1 MIIKSYE
8 LKKLNLDKNKYILFY
23 GANEGAKTEEINRL
37 KLLNKDKTFINYDEK
52 EILENSENIYNN
64 IFSKSLFENKKIIT
78 INRTT
83 DKLLKIIEDVL
94 KKNFVDICLIFISN
108 NLEKKSKLRSL
119 FEKKKELTCVAFYP
133 DTSDVLSRIAH
144 DFFKE
149 RKILIS
155 QAHVNLIIN
164 KCNGD
169 RGVLKNELSK
179 IEYFSE
185 NKTKISTEDLLKLVN
200 LVENHSISELIDN
213 CLAKNQKK
221 TINILNDN
229 NFSSE
234 DCIIIT
240 RTFINKSKRIMKLSE
255 DYQSNGSLDKTIA
268 NAKPPIFWK
277 DKEIV
282 KQQINKWSPNQIS
295 ELIYSLNEIEL
306 QIKKNFTNPINIV
319 SDFILNQASTNH

>member
-94 KKNFVDICLIFISN
+94 EKNLVDIYLIFISD

-133 DTSDVLSRIAH
+133 DTSDVLSKIAH

-179 IEYFSE
+179 IEFFSK
-185 NKTKISTEDLLKLVN
+185 NKTKISTENLLKLVN

-255 DYQSNGSLDKTIA
+255 DYQSNGNLDKTIA

>member
-8 LKKLNLDKNKYILFY
+8 LKKLDLNKNKYILFY

-64 IFSKSLFENKKIIT
+64 IFSKSLFENKKIII

-94 KKNFVDICLIFISN
+94 EKNFEDIYLIFISE

-119 FEKKKELTCVAFYP
+119 FEKKKELTCIAFYP
-133 DTSDVLSRIAH
+133 DTSDVLSRVAH

-155 QAHVNLIIN
+155 QADINLIVN

-169 RGVLKNELSK
+169 RGILKNELSK
-179 IEYFSE
+179 IEFFSK
-185 NKTKISTEDLLKLVN
+185 NKTKISTKNILKLVN

-240 RTFINKSKRIMKLSE
+240 RTFINKSKRIMKLSK
-255 DYQSNGSLDKTIA
+255 DYQSNGNLDKTIT

-306 QIKKNFTNPINIV
+306 QIKKNYNNPINII
-319 SDFILNQASTNH
+319 SDFILNQAST

>member
-8 LKKLNLDKNKYILFY
+8 LKKLDLNKTKYILFY
-23 GANEGAKTEEINRL
+23 GANEGAKTEEIDRL
-37 KLLNKDKTFINYDEK
+37 KLLNKDKTFINYEEK
-52 EILENSENIYNN
+52 QILENSENIYNN

-94 KKNFVDICLIFISN
+94 EKNLIDIYLIFISD

-133 DTSDVLSRIAH
+133 DTPDTLSKMTH
-144 DFFKE
+144 NFFREK
-149 RKILIS
+149 KILIS
-155 QAHVNLIIN
+155 QANVNLIVN

-169 RGVLKNELSK
+169 RGILKNELSK
-179 IEYFSE
+179 IELYSK
-185 NKTKISTEDLLKLVN
+185 NKTKISSENLLKLVN

-240 RTFINKSKRIMKLSE
+240 RTFINKSKRIMKLSQE
-255 DYQSNGSLDKTIA
+255 YKSNGNLDTTIS

-306 QIKKNFTNPINIV
+306 QIKKNYTNPVNIV
-319 SDFILNQASTNH
+319 SDFILNQASTSS

>member
-8 LKKLNLDKNKYILFY
+8 LKKLNFDKNKYILFY

-94 KKNFVDICLIFISN
+94 KKNFVDIYLIFISN

>member
-37 KLLNKDKTFINYDEK
+37 KLLNKDKTFINYEEK

-64 IFSKSLFENKKIIT
+64 IFSKSLFENKKIII

-83 DKLLKIIEDVL
+83 DKILKIIEDFL
-94 KKNFVDICLIFISN
+94 EKNFEDIYLIFISE

-119 FEKKKELTCVAFYP
+119 FEKKKELTCIAFYP
-133 DTSDVLSRIAH
+133 DTSDVLSRVAH
-144 DFFKE
+144 DFFRE

-155 QAHVNLIIN
+155 QADINLIVN

-169 RGVLKNELSK
+169 RGILKNELSK
-179 IEYFSE
+179 IEFFSK
-185 NKTKISTEDLLKLVN
+185 NKTKISTKNILKLVN

-240 RTFINKSKRIMKLSE
+240 RTFINKSKRIMKLSK
-255 DYQSNGSLDKTIA
+255 DYQSNGNLDKTIT

-306 QIKKNFTNPINIV
+306 QIKKNYNNPINII
-319 SDFILNQASTNH
+319 SDFILNQAST

>member
-64 IFSKSLFENKKIIT
+64 IFSKSLFENKKIII

-94 KKNFVDICLIFISN
+94 EKNFEDIYLIFISE

-119 FEKKKELTCVAFYP
+119 FEKKKELTCIAFYP
-133 DTSDVLSRIAH
+133 DTSDVLSRVAH
-144 DFFKE
+144 DFFRE

-155 QAHVNLIIN
+155 QADINLIVN

-169 RGVLKNELSK
+169 RGILKNELSK
-179 IEYFSE
+179 IEFFSK
-185 NKTKISTEDLLKLVN
+185 NKTKISTKNILKLVN

-240 RTFINKSKRIMKLSE
+240 RTFINKSKRIMKLSK
-255 DYQSNGSLDKTIA
+255 DYQSNGNLDKTIT

-282 KQQINKWSPNQIS
+282 KQQINKWNPNQIS

-306 QIKKNFTNPINIV
+306 QIKKNYNNPINII
-319 SDFILNQASTNH
+319 SDFILNQAST

>member
-94 KKNFVDICLIFISN
+94 EKNFVDIYLIFISN

-200 LVENHSISELIDN
+200 LAENHSISELIDN

>member
-8 LKKLNLDKNKYILFY
+8 LKKLDLNKNKYILFY

-37 KLLNKDKTFINYDEK
+37 KLLNKDKTFINYEEK
-52 EILENSENIYNN
+52 QILENSENIYNN

-94 KKNFVDICLIFISN
+94 EKNFVDIYLIFISD

-119 FEKKKELTCVAFYP
+119 FEKRKELTCVAFYP
-133 DTSDVLSRIAH
+133 DTPDTLSKMTNN
-144 DFFKE
+144 FFRE

-155 QAHVNLIIN
+155 QAHVNLIVN

-169 RGVLKNELSK
+169 RGILKNELSK
-179 IEYFSE
+179 IELFSK
-185 NKTKISTEDLLKLVN
+185 NKTKISSENLLKLVN

-240 RTFINKSKRIMKLSE
+240 RTFINKSKRIMKLSQE
-255 DYQSNGSLDKTIA
+255 YQSNGNLDTTIA

-306 QIKKNFTNPINIV
+306 QIKKNYTNPVNIV
-319 SDFILNQASTNH
+319 SDFILNQASTSS

>member
-23 GANEGAKTEEINRL
+23 GANDGAKTEEINRL

-94 KKNFVDICLIFISN
+94 KKNFVDIYLIFISN

-200 LVENHSISELIDN
+200 LAENHSISELIDN

>member
-23 GANEGAKTEEINRL
+23 GANDGAKTEEINRL

-94 KKNFVDICLIFISN
+94 EKNFVDIYLIFISN

-179 IEYFSE
+179 IEYFSK

>member
-52 EILENSENIYNN
+52 EILENLKNIYNN
-64 IFSKSLFENKKIIT
+64 IFSKSLFENKKIII

-94 KKNFVDICLIFISN
+94 EKNFEDIYLIFISE

-119 FEKKKELTCVAFYP
+119 FEKKKELTCIAFYP
-133 DTSDVLSRIAH
+133 DTSDVLSRVAH
-144 DFFKE
+144 DFFRE

-155 QAHVNLIIN
+155 QADINLIVN

-169 RGVLKNELSK
+169 RGILKNELSK
-179 IEYFSE
+179 IEFFSK
-185 NKTKISTEDLLKLVN
+185 NKTKISTKNILKLVN

-240 RTFINKSKRIMKLSE
+240 RTFINKSKRIMKLSK
-255 DYQSNGSLDKTIA
+255 DYQSNGNLDKTIT

-306 QIKKNFTNPINIV
+306 QIKKNYNNPINII
-319 SDFILNQASTNH
+319 SDFILNQAST

>member
-8 LKKLNLDKNKYILFY
+8 LKKLDLNKNKYILFY
-23 GANEGAKTEEINRL
+23 GANEGAKTEEIDRL
-37 KLLNKDKTFINYDEK
+37 KLLNKDKTFINYEEK
-52 EILENSENIYNN
+52 QILENSENIYNN
-64 IFSKSLFENKKIIT
+64 IFSKSLFENKKIIA

-94 KKNFVDICLIFISN
+94 EKNFVDIYLIFISD

-119 FEKKKELTCVAFYP
+119 FEKRKELTCVAFYP
-133 DTSDVLSRIAH
+133 DTPDTLSKMTNN
-144 DFFKE
+144 FFRE

-155 QAHVNLIIN
+155 QAHVNLIVN

-169 RGVLKNELSK
+169 RGILKNELSK
-179 IEYFSE
+179 IELFSK
-185 NKTKISTEDLLKLVN
+185 NKTKISSENLLKLVN

-240 RTFINKSKRIMKLSE
+240 RTFINKSKRIMKLSQE
-255 DYQSNGSLDKTIA
+255 YQSNGNLDTTIA

-306 QIKKNFTNPINIV
+306 QIKKNYTNPVNIV
-319 SDFILNQASTNH
+319 SDFILNQASTSL

>member
-64 IFSKSLFENKKIIT
+64 IFSKSLFENKKIIA

-94 KKNFVDICLIFISN
+94 EKNFVDIYLIFISD

>member
-8 LKKLNLDKNKYILFY
+8 LKKLDLNKNKYILFH
-23 GANEGAKTEEINRL
+23 GANEGAKTEEISRL
-37 KLLNKDKTFINYDEK
+37 KLLNKDKTFINYEEK
-52 EILENSENIYNN
+52 QILENSENIYNN

-94 KKNFVDICLIFISN
+94 EKNFVDIYLIFISD

-119 FEKKKELTCVAFYP
+119 FEKKKELMCVAFYP
-133 DTSDVLSRIAH
+133 DNSDVLSRIAH
-144 DFFKE
+144 DFFRE

-155 QAHVNLIIN
+155 QAHVNLIVN

-169 RGVLKNELSK
+169 RGILKNELSK
-179 IEYFSE
+179 IELFSK
-185 NKTKISTEDLLKLVN
+185 NKTKISSENLLKLVN

-255 DYQSNGSLDKTIA
+255 DYQSNGNLDTTIA

-319 SDFILNQASTNH
+319 SDFILNQVSTNH

>member
-1 MIIKSYE
+1 M
-8 LKKLNLDKNKYILFY
+8 LH
-23 GANEGAKTEEINRL
+23 GANEGAKTEEISRL
-37 KLLNKDKTFINYDEK
+37 KLLNKDKTFINYEEK
-52 EILENSENIYNN
+52 QILENSENIYNN

-94 KKNFVDICLIFISN
+94 EKNFVDIYLIFISD
-108 NLEKKSKLRSL
+108 NLEKRSKLRSL
-119 FEKKKELTCVAFYP
+119 FEKKKELMCVAFYP
-133 DTSDVLSRIAH
+133 DNSDVLSRIAH
-144 DFFKE
+144 DFFRE

-155 QAHVNLIIN
+155 QAHVNLIVN

-179 IEYFSE
+179 IEFFSK
-185 NKTKISTEDLLKLVN
+185 NKTKISSENLLKLVN

-229 NFSSE
+229 NFSNE

-255 DYQSNGSLDKTIA
+255 DYQSNGNLDKTIA

-306 QIKKNFTNPINIV
+306 QIKKNYTNPVNIV
-319 SDFILNQASTNH
+319 SDFILNQASTSR

>member
-94 KKNFVDICLIFISN
+94 EKNFVDIYLIFISN

-179 IEYFSE
+179 IEYFSK

-319 SDFILNQASTNH
+319 SDFILNQVSTNH

>member
-94 KKNFVDICLIFISN
+94 EKNFVDIYLIFISN

>member
-23 GANEGAKTEEINRL
+23 GANEGAKIEEINRL

-64 IFSKSLFENKKIIT
+64 IFSKSLFENKKIII

-94 KKNFVDICLIFISN
+94 EKNFEDIYLIFISE

-119 FEKKKELTCVAFYP
+119 FEKKKELTCTAFYP
-133 DTSDVLSRIAH
+133 DTSDALSRVAH
-144 DFFKE
+144 DFFRE

-155 QAHVNLIIN
+155 QADINLIVD

-169 RGVLKNELSK
+169 RGILKNELSK
-179 IEYFSE
+179 IEFFSK
-185 NKTKISTEDLLKLVN
+185 NKTKISTKNILKLVN

-240 RTFINKSKRIMKLSE
+240 RTFINKSKRIMKLSK
-255 DYQSNGSLDKTIA
+255 DYQSNGNLDKTIT

-306 QIKKNFTNPINIV
+306 QIKKNYNNPINII
-319 SDFILNQASTNH
+319 SDFILNQAST

>member
-64 IFSKSLFENKKIIT
+64 IFSKSLFENKKIII

-94 KKNFVDICLIFISN
+94 EKNFEDIYLIFISE

-119 FEKKKELTCVAFYP
+119 FEKKKELTCIAFYP
-133 DTSDVLSRIAH
+133 DTSDVLSRVAH
-144 DFFKE
+144 DFFRE

-155 QAHVNLIIN
+155 QADINLIVD

-169 RGVLKNELSK
+169 RGILKNELSK
-179 IEYFSE
+179 IEFFSK
-185 NKTKISTEDLLKLVN
+185 NKTKISTKNILKLVN

-240 RTFINKSKRIMKLSE
+240 RTFINKSKRIMKLSK
-255 DYQSNGSLDKTIA
+255 DYQSNGNLDKTIT

-306 QIKKNFTNPINIV
+306 QIKKNYNNPINII
-319 SDFILNQASTNH
+319 SDFILNQAST

>member
-94 KKNFVDICLIFISN
+94 EKNFVDIYLIFISN

-179 IEYFSE
+179 IEYFSK

>member
-37 KLLNKDKTFINYDEK
+37 KLLNKDKTFINYEEK

-64 IFSKSLFENKKIIT
+64 IFSKSLFENKKIII

-94 KKNFVDICLIFISN
+94 EKNFEDIYLIFISE

-119 FEKKKELTCVAFYP
+119 FEKKKELTCIAFYP
-133 DTSDVLSRIAH
+133 DTSDVLSRVAH
-144 DFFKE
+144 DFFRE

-155 QAHVNLIIN
+155 QADINLIVN

-169 RGVLKNELSK
+169 RGILKNELSK
-179 IEYFSE
+179 IEFFSK
-185 NKTKISTEDLLKLVN
+185 NKTKISTKNILKLVN

-240 RTFINKSKRIMKLSE
+240 RTFINKSKRIMKLSK
-255 DYQSNGSLDKTIA
+255 DYQSNGNLDKTIT

-306 QIKKNFTNPINIV
+306 QIKKNYNNPINII
-319 SDFILNQASTNH
+319 SDFILNQAST

>member
-64 IFSKSLFENKKIIT
+64 IFSKSLFENKKIII

-94 KKNFVDICLIFISN
+94 EKNFEDIYLIFISE

-119 FEKKKELTCVAFYP
+119 FEKKKELTCIAFYP
-133 DTSDVLSRIAH
+133 DTTDTLSRVAH
-144 DFFKE
+144 DFFRE

-155 QAHVNLIIN
+155 QADINLIVN

-169 RGVLKNELSK
+169 RGILKNELSK
-179 IEYFSE
+179 IEFFSK
-185 NKTKISTEDLLKLVN
+185 NKTKISTKNILKLVN

-221 TINILNDN
+221 TINTLNDN

-240 RTFINKSKRIMKLSE
+240 RTFINKSKRIMKLSK
-255 DYQSNGSLDKTIA
+255 DYQSNGNLDKTIT

-306 QIKKNFTNPINIV
+306 QIKKNYNNPINII
-319 SDFILNQASTNH
+319 SDFILNQAST

>member
-8 LKKLNLDKNKYILFY
+8 LKKLDLNKTKYILFY
-23 GANEGAKTEEINRL
+23 GANEGAKTEEIYKL
-37 KLLNKDKTFINYDEK
+37 KLLNKDKTFINYEEK
-52 EILENSENIYNN
+52 QILENSENIYNN

-94 KKNFVDICLIFISN
+94 EKNFVDIYLIFISD
-108 NLEKKSKLRSL
+108 NLEKRSKLRSL

-133 DTSDVLSRIAH
+133 DTSDVLSKIAH

-155 QAHVNLIIN
+155 QAHVNLIVN

-179 IEYFSE
+179 IEFFSK
-185 NKTKISTEDLLKLVN
+185 NKTKISSENLLKLVN

-255 DYQSNGSLDKTIA
+255 DYQSNGNLDKTIA

-282 KQQINKWSPNQIS
+282 KQQVNKWSPNQIS

-306 QIKKNFTNPINIV
+306 QINKNYTNPVNIV
-319 SDFILNQASTNH
+319 SDFILNQASTSL

>member
-64 IFSKSLFENKKIIT
+64 IFSKSLFENKKIII

-94 KKNFVDICLIFISN
+94 EKNFEDIYLIFISE

-119 FEKKKELTCVAFYP
+119 FEKKKELTCIAFYP
-133 DTSDVLSRIAH
+133 DTSDVLSRVAH
-144 DFFKE
+144 DFFRE

-155 QAHVNLIIN
+155 QADINLIVN
-164 KCNGD
+164 KCNRD
-169 RGVLKNELSK
+169 RGILKNELSK
-179 IEYFSE
+179 IEFFSK
-185 NKTKISTEDLLKLVN
+185 NKTKISTKNILKLVN

-240 RTFINKSKRIMKLSE
+240 RTFINKSKRIMKLSK
-255 DYQSNGSLDKTIA
+255 DYQSNGNLDKTIT

-306 QIKKNFTNPINIV
+306 QIKKNYNNPINII
-319 SDFILNQASTNH
+319 SDFILNQAST

>member
-64 IFSKSLFENKKIIT
+64 IFSKSLFENKKIII

-94 KKNFVDICLIFISN
+94 EKNFEDIYLIFISE

-119 FEKKKELTCVAFYP
+119 FEKKKELTCIAFYP
-133 DTSDVLSRIAH
+133 DTSDVLSRVAH
-144 DFFKE
+144 DFFRE

-155 QAHVNLIIN
+155 QADINLIVN

-169 RGVLKNELSK
+169 RGILKNELSK
-179 IEYFSE
+179 IEFFSK
-185 NKTKISTEDLLKLVN
+185 NKTKISTKNILKLVN

-213 CLAKNQKK
+213 CLAKNKKK

-240 RTFINKSKRIMKLSE
+240 RTFINKSKRIMKLSK
-255 DYQSNGSLDKTIA
+255 DYQSNGNLDKTIT

-306 QIKKNFTNPINIV
+306 QIKKNYNNPINII
-319 SDFILNQASTNH
+319 SDFILNQAST

>member
-8 LKKLNLDKNKYILFY
+8 LKKLDLNKNKYILFY
-23 GANEGAKTEEINRL
+23 GANEGAKSEEINRL
-37 KLLNKDKTFINYDEK
+37 KLSNKEKTFINYEEK
-52 EILENSENIYNN
+52 QILENSENIYNN
-64 IFSKSLFENKKIIT
+64 IFSKSLFENQKLII

-83 DKLLKIIEDVL
+83 DKSLKIIEVIL
-94 KKNFVDICLIFISN
+94 EKNFVDIYLIFISD

-119 FEKKKELTCVAFYP
+119 FEKRKELTCVAFYP
-133 DTSDVLSRIAH
+133 DTSDALSRIAH
-144 DFFKE
+144 DFFRE

-169 RGVLKNELSK
+169 RGILKNELSK
-179 IEYFSE
+179 IEFFSK
-185 NKTKISTEDLLKLVN
+185 NKTKISSENLLKLVN

-240 RTFINKSKRIMKLSE
+240 RTFINKSKRIMKLSQ

-306 QIKKNFTNPINIV
+306 QIKKNYTNPINIV

>member
-8 LKKLNLDKNKYILFY
+8 LKKLDLNKNKYILFY
-23 GANEGAKTEEINRL
+23 GANEGAKTEEISRL
-37 KLLNKDKTFINYDEK
+37 KLLNKDKTFINYEEK
-52 EILENSENIYNN
+52 QILENSENIYNN

-94 KKNFVDICLIFISN
+94 EKNFVDIYLIFISD
-108 NLEKKSKLRSL
+108 NLEKRSKLRSL

-133 DTSDVLSRIAH
+133 DTSDVLSRIIH
-144 DFFKE
+144 DFFRE

-179 IEYFSE
+179 IEFFSK
-185 NKTKISTEDLLKLVN
+185 NKTKISTENLLKLIN

-234 DCIIIT
+234 DCTIIT
-240 RTFINKSKRIMKLSE
+240 RTFISKSKRIMKLSE
-255 DYQSNGSLDKTIA
+255 DYQSNGNLDKTIA

-282 KQQINKWSPNQIS
+282 KQQVNKWSPNQIS

-319 SDFILNQASTNH
+319 SDFILNQVSTNH

>member
-8 LKKLNLDKNKYILFY
+8 LKKLDLNKTKYILFY
-23 GANEGAKTEEINRL
+23 GANEGAKTEEIDRL
-37 KLLNKDKTFINYDEK
+37 KLLNKDKTFINYEEK
-52 EILENSENIYNN
+52 QILENSENIYNN

-94 KKNFVDICLIFISN
+94 EKNFVDIYLIFISD

-119 FEKKKELTCVAFYP
+119 FEKRKELICVAFYP
-133 DTSDVLSRIAH
+133 DTPDTLSKMTYN
-144 DFFKE
+144 FFRE

-155 QAHVNLIIN
+155 QAHINLIVN

-169 RGVLKNELSK
+169 RGILKNELSK
-179 IEYFSE
+179 IELFLKNKTIISSE
-185 NKTKISTEDLLKLVN
+185 NLLKLVN

-240 RTFINKSKRIMKLSE
+240 RTFINKSKRIMKLSQE
-255 DYQSNGSLDKTIA
+255 YQSNGNLDTTIA

-306 QIKKNFTNPINIV
+306 QIKKNYTNPVNIV
-319 SDFILNQASTNH
+319 SDFILNQASTSR

>member
-37 KLLNKDKTFINYDEK
+37 KLLNKDKTFINYHEK

-94 KKNFVDICLIFISN
+94 KKNFVDIYLIFISD

-119 FEKKKELTCVAFYP
+119 FEKRKELTCVAFYP
-133 DTSDVLSRIAH
+133 DTPDTLSKMTNN
-144 DFFKE
+144 FFRE

-179 IEYFSE
+179 IEYFSK

>member
-8 LKKLNLDKNKYILFY
+8 LKKLDLNKNKYILFY
-23 GANEGAKTEEINRL
+23 GTNEGAKTEEIDRL
-37 KLLNKDKTFINYDEK
+37 KLLNKDKTFINYEEK
-52 EILENSENIYNN
+52 QILENSENIYNN

-83 DKLLKIIEDVL
+83 DKLLKIIEDIL
-94 KKNFVDICLIFISN
+94 EKNFVDIYLIFISD

-119 FEKKKELTCVAFYP
+119 FEKRKELTCVAFYP
-133 DTSDVLSRIAH
+133 DTPDTLSKMTH
-144 DFFKE
+144 NFFRE

-155 QAHVNLIIN
+155 QAHVNLIVN

-169 RGVLKNELSK
+169 RGILKNELSK
-179 IEYFSE
+179 IELFSK
-185 NKTKISTEDLLKLVN
+185 NKTKISSENLLKLVN

-240 RTFINKSKRIMKLSE
+240 RTFINKSKRIMKLLQE
-255 DYQSNGSLDKTIA
+255 YQSNGNLDTTIA

-306 QIKKNFTNPINIV
+306 QIKKNYTNPVNIV
-319 SDFILNQASTNH
+319 SDFILNQASTSL

>member
-8 LKKLNLDKNKYILFY
+8 LKKLDLNKNKYILFY
-23 GANEGAKTEEINRL
+23 GANEGAKTEEISRL
-37 KLLNKDKTFINYDEK
+37 KLLNKDKTFINYEEK
-52 EILENSENIYNN
+52 QILENSENIYNN

-94 KKNFVDICLIFISN
+94 EKNLVDIYLIFISD

-133 DTSDVLSRIAH
+133 DTSDVLSKIAH

-179 IEYFSE
+179 IEFFSK
-185 NKTKISTEDLLKLVN
+185 NKTKISTENLLKLVN

-240 RTFINKSKRIMKLSE
+240 RTFISKSKRIMKLSE
-255 DYQSNGSLDKTIA
+255 DYQSNGNLDKTIA

-282 KQQINKWSPNQIS
+282 KQQVNKWSPNQIS

-319 SDFILNQASTNH
+319 SDFILNQVSTNH

>member
-8 LKKLNLDKNKYILFY
+8 LKKLDLNKNKYILFY
-23 GANEGAKTEEINRL
+23 GANEGAKTEEIDRL
-37 KLLNKDKTFINYDEK
+37 KLLNKDKTFINYEEK
-52 EILENSENIYNN
+52 QILENSENIYNN

-94 KKNFVDICLIFISN
+94 EKNFVDIYLIFISD

-133 DTSDVLSRIAH
+133 DTPDTLSKMTH
-144 DFFKE
+144 NFFRE

-155 QAHVNLIIN
+155 QAHVNLIVN

-169 RGVLKNELSK
+169 RGILKNELSK
-179 IEYFSE
+179 IELFSKNKKKISSE
-185 NKTKISTEDLLKLVN
+185 NLLKLVN

-240 RTFINKSKRIMKLSE
+240 RTFINKSKRIMKLSQE
-255 DYQSNGSLDKTIA
+255 YQSNGNLDTTIA

-306 QIKKNFTNPINIV
+306 QIKKNYTNPVNIV
-319 SDFILNQASTNH
+319 SDFILNQASTSL

>member
-94 KKNFVDICLIFISN
+94 EKNFVDIYLIFISN

-133 DTSDVLSRIAH
+133 DNSDVLSRIAH

>member
-8 LKKLNLDKNKYILFY
+8 LKKLDLNKNKYILFY
-23 GANEGAKTEEINRL
+23 GANEGAKSEEINRL
-37 KLLNKDKTFINYDEK
+37 KLSNKEKTFINYEEK
-52 EILENSENIYNN
+52 QILENSENIYNN
-64 IFSKSLFENKKIIT
+64 IFSKSLFENQKLII

-83 DKLLKIIEDVL
+83 DKSLKIIEVIL
-94 KKNFVDICLIFISN
+94 EKNFVDIYLIFISD

-119 FEKKKELTCVAFYP
+119 FEKRKELTCVAFYP
-133 DTSDVLSRIAH
+133 DTSDALSRIAH
-144 DFFKE
+144 DFFRE

-169 RGVLKNELSK
+169 RGILKNELSK
-179 IEYFSE
+179 IEFFSK
-185 NKTKISTEDLLKLVN
+185 NKTKISSENLLKLVN

-240 RTFINKSKRIMKLSE
+240 RTFINKSKRIMKLSQ

-306 QIKKNFTNPINIV
+306 QIKKNYNNPINII
-319 SDFILNQASTNH
+319 SDFILNQAST

>member
-8 LKKLNLDKNKYILFY
+8 LKKLDLNKNKYILFY

-37 KLLNKDKTFINYDEK
+37 KLLNKDKTFINYEEK
-52 EILENSENIYNN
+52 QILENSENIYNN

-94 KKNFVDICLIFISN
+94 EKNFVDIYLIFISD
-108 NLEKKSKLRSL
+108 NLEKRSKLRSL

-133 DTSDVLSRIAH
+133 DTSDVLSKIAH

-179 IEYFSE
+179 IEFFSK
-185 NKTKISTEDLLKLVN
+185 NKTKISTENLLKLVN

-240 RTFINKSKRIMKLSE
+240 RTFISKSKRIMKLSE
-255 DYQSNGSLDKTIA
+255 DYQSNGNLDKTIA

-282 KQQINKWSPNQIS
+282 KQQVNKWSPNQIS

-306 QIKKNFTNPINIV
+306 QIKKNFANPINIV
-319 SDFILNQASTNH
+319 SDFILNQVSTNH

>member
-94 KKNFVDICLIFISN
+94 KKNFVDIYLIFISN